1 MTYVTMVYCA
11 LFMPRMIMGMALC
24 PYLSVRWAL
33 ESTSLLVCLVF
44 IFHHSLGVVDGDAV
58 VLRPRL

>member
-11 LFMPRMIMGMALC
+11 LSMPRMMVGMALY
-24 PYLSVRWAL
+24 PYLSVRWAF

-44 IFHHSLGVVDGDAV
+44 HLSP
-58 VLRPRL
+58 RPWCG